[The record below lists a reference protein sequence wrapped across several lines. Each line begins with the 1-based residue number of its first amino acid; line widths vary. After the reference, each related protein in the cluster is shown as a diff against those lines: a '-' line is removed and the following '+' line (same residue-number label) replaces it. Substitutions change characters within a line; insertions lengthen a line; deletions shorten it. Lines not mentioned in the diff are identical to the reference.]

1 MTKLLKTA
9 LKSMRDRQR
18 ERKRDRQIQIQRR
31 KRERETFTRVY
42 QHYEVVHS
50 KHFQRKRIRTYWVRI
65 SSKIHGVVHFQLY
78 VAFLFK
84 DNSRWIDPEWGNVW
98 KKPWWEKISC
108 NFAEFQFNM
117 LHFNIKKG
125 GKLDINVSSSTLMV
139 EQINMFSRK
148 AQTH

>member
-1 MTKLLKTA
+1 MASFIFNCMLLFCLKIIHVELILNGEMFEKKT
-9 LKSMRDRQR
+9 
-18 ERKRDRQIQIQRR
+18 
-31 KRERETFTRVY
+31 
-42 QHYEVVHS
+42 
-50 KHFQRKRIRTYWVRI
+50 
-65 SSKIHGVVHFQLY
+65 
-78 VAFLFK
+78 
-84 DNSRWIDPEWGNVW
+84 
-98 KKPWWEKISC
+98 WWEKISC

>member
-9 LKSMRDRQR
+9 LKSMRDRQT
-18 ERKRDRQIQIQRR
+18 ERKRDRQTQIQRR
-31 KRERETFTRVY
+31 KRERHLREFTSIMKWFIPNIFKGKEFELIEYV
-42 QHYEVVHS
+42 
-50 KHFQRKRIRTYWVRI
+50 FQVKYMASFIFNCMLLFCL
-65 SSKIHGVVHFQLY
+65 KIIHVELILNGEMF
-78 VAFLFK
+78 
-84 DNSRWIDPEWGNVW
+84 E

-125 GKLDINVSSSTLMV
+125 GKLDINVSSSTLIV